1 MQHLYEILVF
11 YQQIHIFLSRETFSK
26 EVVQLTCDC
35 ERHFGT
41 QSGGMDQWNGNIR
54 NGKTGFADLIDFNPL
69 RATDVQLPADGTF
82 LIAHSLAESQ
92 KVVTAA
98 TNYNNRVVECCLA
111 SILLGIKLRMEPEEA
126 ISKVKTISDVEAL
139 CASFVGAHGSSNPTI
154 AVKEPYTS
162 NEIEIITG
170 KSLDSIILD
179 SATSLDVI
187 KAATHYKLFQRAFH
201 VYSTAKRVYAFKDVE
216 RLKNLDDLMNDDHH
230 SCSVLFECRI
240 LEIMKF
246 SFTNRSQGFG
256 FVIFVSE

>member
-1 MQHLYEILVF
+1 MKVEWYNERIGSNLKVQCYNLYFFIEL
-11 YQQIHIFLSRETFSK
+11 
-26 EVVQLTCDC
+26 
-35 ERHFGT
+35 
-41 QSGGMDQWNGNIR
+41 GNIR

-154 AVKEPYTS
+154 AVKVF
-162 NEIEIITG
+162 I
-170 KSLDSIILD
+170 
-179 SATSLDVI
+179 
-187 KAATHYKLFQRAFH
+187 
-201 VYSTAKRVYAFKDVE
+201 
-216 RLKNLDDLMNDDHH
+216 RLPKMMTWH
-230 SCSVLFECRI
+230 ECRH
-240 LEIMKF
+240 
-246 SFTNRSQGFG
+246 
-256 FVIFVSE
+256 VII